1 MNESAQTLKSTTI
14 EYGMY
19 FGLIVVVYNFIAH
32 IMGISNEFSWTA
44 IGVYYAVFCTSIL
57 VIIPLSQ
64 FNFRKLNDNFLSLT
78 EAMKLSLGILLIV
91 LILNISSQLFIWEFL
106 TNQDLMI
113 SSIENFMIESVPPEM
128 LTDEMIDKAAEDTR
142 NQFSFASIGS
152 RLLSNLILFS
162 LYTLI
167 MGLAL
172 KRTKS
177 V

>member
-1 MNESAQTLKSTTI
+1 
-14 EYGMY
+14 
-19 FGLIVVVYNFIAH
+19 
-32 IMGISNEFSWTA
+32 
-44 IGVYYAVFCTSIL
+44 
-57 VIIPLSQ
+57 
-64 FNFRKLNDNFLSLT
+64 
-78 EAMKLSLGILLIV
+78 MKLGLGILLIG

-106 TNQDLMI
+106 TDQDLMI

>member
-78 EAMKLSLGILLIV
+78 EAMKLGLGILLIG

-106 TNQDLMI
+106 TDQDLMI

>member
-1 MNESAQTLKSTTI
+1 MNESAQTLKSTTV

-32 IMGISNEFSWTA
+32 IMGISNEFSWLA
-44 IGVYYAVFCTSIL
+44 VGVYYSVFSLSIL
-57 VIIPLSQ
+57 VIIPLGI

-78 EAMKLSLGILLIV
+78 EAMKLGLGILLIG

-113 SSIENFMIESVPPEM
+113 SSIENFMIEIVPPEQ
-128 LTDEMIDKAAEDTR
+128 LTDEMIIKATEDTR
-142 NQFSFASIGS
+142 NQFSFTSIGT

-167 MGLAL
+167 MGLAF

>member
-1 MNESAQTLKSTTI
+1 MNESAQTLRSTII

-19 FGLIVVVYNFIAH
+19 FGFIVVAYNFIAH
-32 IMGISNEFSWTA
+32 IMGISNEFSWLA
-44 IGVYYAVFCTSIL
+44 VGVYYSVFSLSIL
-57 VIIPLSQ
+57 VIIPLGI

-78 EAMKLSLGILLIV
+78 EAMKLGLGILLIG
-91 LILNISSQLFIWEFL
+91 LIINISSQLFIWEFL
-106 TNQDLMI
+106 TDQNQMI
-113 SSIENFMIESVPPEM
+113 SSFENFMIEIVPPEQ
-128 LTDEMIDKAAEDTR
+128 LTDEMIIKATENIR
-142 NQFSFASIGS
+142 NQFSFASIGT

-167 MGLAL
+167 MGLAF

>member
-1 MNESAQTLKSTTI
+1 
-14 EYGMY
+14 
-19 FGLIVVVYNFIAH
+19 
-32 IMGISNEFSWTA
+32 MGISNEFSWTA

-78 EAMKLSLGILLIV
+78 EAMKLGLGILLIG
-91 LILNISSQLFIWEFL
+91 LILNISAQLFIWEFL
-106 TNQDLMI
+106 TDQDLMI

-128 LTDEMIDKAAEDTR
+128 LTDEMIDKAVEDTR